1 MKLKKGK
8 EVVSPK
14 GLKPK
19 KPWNTSPKAHEGKRK
34 KRKEIQIGKW
44 KKNQCKRAES
54 GSPETTKGSLRYIA
68 KLRQDQDS
76 LKENTK
82 KTLETKSR
90 YVLFRYQKSN
100 KKKREK
106 PRVTAHNA
114 QGTVLRGTRT
124 RSYEKKEVAVKNFR
138 TPELDS
144 AHPGKMTKR
153 TDDQK
158 VNHKERDIKRTSE

>member
-44 KKNQCKRAES
+44 KKNQRKRAES

-138 TPELDS
+138 TRRVGFCPPRKNDKKDGRPKGES
-144 AHPGKMTKR
+144 
-153 TDDQK
+153 
-158 VNHKERDIKRTSE
+158 